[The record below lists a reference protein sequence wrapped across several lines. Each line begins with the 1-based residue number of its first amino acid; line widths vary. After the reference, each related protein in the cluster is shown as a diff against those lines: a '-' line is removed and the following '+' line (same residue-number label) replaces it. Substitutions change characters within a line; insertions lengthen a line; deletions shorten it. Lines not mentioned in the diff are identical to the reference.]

1 MTDGI
6 THSFRAALRWSAAG
20 AFVLT
25 IAVSVWLLVM
35 SPGGKT
41 ADCATAQQMWT
52 YYQSQL
58 VSARS
63 AALKSEGDNDATA
76 VKYQTMLNHLQA
88 YANRVTTPDIRPR
101 TDQIVSIN
109 RDMFEQWKRWVAQSQ
124 AASPDPAT
132 PTSSDKQFGNQFAAS
147 ARKLKLV
154 HAELEAACST

>member
-1 MTDGI
+1 M
-6 THSFRAALRWSAAG
+6 
-20 AFVLT
+20 LT

-63 AALKSEGDNDATA
+63 AALKSEGDNDGNRGEVPDTCS
-76 VKYQTMLNHLQA
+76 THLQA

-109 RDMFEQWKRWVAQSQ
+109 RDMFEQWKTLGRAKSGRVTR
-124 AASPDPAT
+124 P
-132 PTSSDKQFGNQFAAS
+132 GNADI
-147 ARKLKLV
+147 V
-154 HAELEAACST
+154 G